1 MRGACLTA
9 DADPPAAA
17 LAATRPAATESSKNR
32 FTFPPSSTRTESAR
46 RLQVHDPAACPAAG
60 TVLVRDRTAPAR
72 PELPPDPLEV
82 VHLEDEEG
90 DDPEEDFGLRHAVQR
105 IGVTVL

>member
-1 MRGACLTA
+1 MGAMQKSEA
-9 DADPPAAA
+9 
-17 LAATRPAATESSKNR
+17 
-32 FTFPPSSTRTESAR
+32 
-46 RLQVHDPAACPAAG
+46 RLQVHDPAARLAAG
-60 TVLVRDRTAPAR
+60 AILVRDRARPTR

-105 IGVTVL
+105 IGVTVLSAMGRAAQLSGTPVLGRYGTERPSEWSLRPEPAG